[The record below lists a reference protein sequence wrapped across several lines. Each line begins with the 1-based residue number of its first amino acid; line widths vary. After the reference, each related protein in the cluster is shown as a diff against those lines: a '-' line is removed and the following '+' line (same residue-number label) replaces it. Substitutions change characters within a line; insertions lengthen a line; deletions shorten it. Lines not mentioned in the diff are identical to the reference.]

1 MNKVIIVVHPRAN
14 ELQELVDKAVDKLGD
29 SWEIV
34 SATTHAEHY
43 EIDGAPTSQGNGP
56 YAILATTIVAKKV

>member
-1 MNKVIIVVHPRAN
+1 MNKVTIVVHTQAE
-14 ELQELVDKAVDKLGD
+14 ELQKLVDKAVDELGD

-34 SATTHAEHY
+34 FATTHAEHY

-56 YAILATTIVAKKV
+56 YAILATTIVAKKL